1 MSPALVGLG
10 AVAVY
15 GLALVGWRLAR
26 TTSPLVLGGLVLA
39 DGARPQRSLV
49 GAGRRAIARSLG
61 PLVLR
66 SMGNRARRRIEHC
79 LDAAG
84 RPQRQTIGDV
94 AGTKAADTVTCF
106 VIGVGACA
114 ITPFLLLP
122 ITLYGYFRQDL
133 RLQAKAKKR
142 QVRVERDLAD
152 YLDVLGVT
160 IQAGLKFR
168 GALRR
173 VGEQFESPVSEE
185 FRIALQQID
194 VGSSRRAAFTGVR
207 ERNDSPSL
215 DKFVGALLL
224 AEELGAPLT
233 DAMVSIAQDMRKSFS
248 QDVRKRAA
256 RAAPKV
262 TLVATVL
269 LMPGAALLLLGGLL
283 IGGDVNFGGA
293 FGG

>member
-1 MSPALVGLG
+1 MSPALVGFG
-10 AVAVY
+10 ALAIY
-15 GLALVGWRLAR
+15 GLALSGWRLAR
-26 TTSPLVLGGLVLA
+26 TTSPLALGASFLA
-39 DGARPQRSLV
+39 AGARPQRSLV
-49 GAGRRAIARSLG
+49 GAGRQVIARSLG

-66 SMGNRARRRIEHC
+66 SMGNRSRRRIEHW

-84 RPQRQTIGDV
+84 RPQRQTIVDV
-94 AGTKAADTVTCF
+94 ARTKAADTGTALVL
-106 VIGVGACA
+106 GMGAVL
-114 ITPFLLLP
+114 ISPFLLP
-122 ITLYGYFRQDL
+122 AITLYGYFREDL
-133 RLQAKAKKR
+133 QLRAKAKAR
-142 QVRVERDLAD
+142 QSRIERDLPD

-173 VGEQFESPVSEE
+173 VGEQFDSPVSEE

-194 VGSSRRAAFTGVR
+194 VGSSRRASFAGVR

-215 DKFVGALLL
+215 DKFIGALLL

-233 DAMVSIAQDMRKSFS
+233 DAMVSIAQDMRKTFS

-256 RAAPKV
+256 KAAPKV
-262 TLVATVL
+262 TLVATLL

-283 IGGDVNFGGA
+283 IGGDVSIGGVFGR
-293 FGG
+293 